1 LECASTPWHPDV
13 GSMRFRCTIAVRLA
27 VMGAINVIVKDELM
41 YAYEGVTLGRS
52 PRGQQSVNVIRIG
65 MKLPGTPTPPSE
77 LTVLVIT
84 RVLMLVGHHYRRKW
98 KIPVI
103 WSRPFRMFKT
113 LLELEGKKSKSQYTV
128 YSSIKIERALNLVT
142 PYSGFVTSSEP
153 SSVKYPGRRGT
164 HKWSGTGALYPVL
177 NHQSAD
183 ITVASGVR
191 RQY

>member
-1 LECASTPWHPDV
+1 
-13 GSMRFRCTIAVRLA
+13 MRFRCTIAVRLA
-27 VMGAINVIVKDELM
+27 VMGAINVIVQDELM

-52 PRGQQSVNVIRIG
+52 PRGQQSVNVIHIG

-84 RVLMLVGHHYRRKW
+84 RELILVGQHYRRKW

-103 WSRPFRMFKT
+103 WSRPFRMSKT
-113 LLELEGKKSKSQYTV
+113 LLELEGKKSKSQHIR
-128 YSSIKIERALNLVT
+128 SIKNERALNLVT

-164 HKWSGTGALYPVL
+164 HKWSGTGALQPVL
-177 NHQSAD
+177 NQSAN